1 MTLSVWQAL
10 PLTGRALVE
19 ASAGTGKTWTLAQ
32 LYLRLVLERGLQPPQ
47 IVVCTFTDAAAGELR
62 GRIRERL
69 QEAAAVLGGDTAVLA
84 GEPEVRG
91 WLLGLKDRGT
101 ARQRL
106 GSALASVDLAP
117 ISTIHSY
124 CQRVLRDHPF
134 DTGGSFRPG
143 ELVDEGTLLNEV
155 VRDAWRR
162 RYLASTAVD
171 AWELAW
177 VLPNGPEA
185 LAAHVRKMLDPG
197 TVIDPRPALAAAR
210 SAWDTLKTMTAT
222 LKAAAAN
229 AKLYARS
236 NSAIRTRLDKLAGT
250 LDGAIPDPKACNE
263 LLDKLTPK
271 AIDEGGPRGQPLRLD
286 FLPALQTLLPLLA
299 IADRL
304 CRAAVACATLDAL
317 REALQAQLTARGQ
330 LTFRQLIEAVHARIT
345 DPIHG
350 PALAAALAQRHPVA
364 LIDEFQDTDAQ
375 QWAIFER
382 IYPAAAAD
390 RLLLLIG
397 DPKQAIY
404 RFRGGDIQT
413 YLRALDSVAGPR
425 RFGIDRNFR
434 SHPALLD
441 GLNRLYAAAGT
452 GGFVDS
458 RIRYHAVTAGQPA
471 KWVGRPAG
479 RLQLRLLAQP
489 ERFKPEKPSVG
500 PLDEALWPAVTA
512 DIRQLIENGTP
523 PGDIAVLL
531 DSNGRL
537 GALRRALLK
546 ARIPVAGSGKR
557 SVLAEPIADELAL
570 LLHSLLHPG
579 EDRPLRGALAT
590 RLLGVDAATLLA
602 LEDDPAGWQ
611 ELLERQ
617 QLWRERWFRH
627 GVLALLDALL
637 EARGPALRGETDGE
651 RLLTDLRHLGEL
663 LAAMEPDSVGPEAL
677 YARFQGERGDS
688 GGEVASSER
697 QLRIESDA
705 SRVQLMTLHA
715 AKGLEFPVVLLP
727 TVWRRISFRNRI
739 PDVTQ
744 FASAGGRCYDPGGPD
759 FERHWARERE
769 ELGAERL
776 RLLYVGLTRAKQR
789 CVVYGWQLPLSALT
803 ARADLDDDA
812 PLVQLLKATVGHD
825 GADWGDTLL
834 ERLGGALTLTPPDQ
848 PVIEAATATTASP
861 PADTIPAVRTPLPT
875 PRALEG
881 RYSFTSLS
889 RRMEAVDATR
899 PAEDEVGAD
908 LRARLPDV
916 AEEAPLPQLVALATL
931 KGPAFGD
938 SLHALLEATLLG
950 EPIEPA
956 AQLASAGLLSGDT
969 ARDTPAAAAVGAL
982 VQATLHSE
990 LAPGLTLAG
999 LSPRAR
1005 RPEFGFAFALG
1016 GATPAELRALLAE
1029 HGLAELWPVAD
1040 AERALGGLMV
1050 GAIDLVYEWQGRFHV
1065 LDYKTNWLGERAADY
1080 RPEAL
1085 EPAMRAHHYPLQALI
1100 YTVALHRY
1108 LSRRMVRID
1117 AGGRIHFDY
1126 DPARHLGEAWYL
1138 FVRGLGTGP
1147 NHGIWRRRFP
1157 VELIVALDAALDGEL
1172 LAEAA

>member
-1 MTLSVWQAL
+1 MTLPVWQAL

-69 QEAAAVLGGDTAVLA
+69 QQAAAVLAGDAVLA

-91 WLLGLKDRGT
+91 WLLGLKDRAT

-143 ELVDEGTLLNEV
+143 ELVDEGMLLNEV

-177 VLPNGPEA
+177 VLPQGPEA
-185 LAAHVRKMLDPG
+185 LAAHVRGMLDPG

-210 SAWDTLKTMTAT
+210 AAWETLKSMVST
-222 LKAAAAN
+222 LKAAAADVR
-229 AKLYARS
+229 LYARS
-236 NSAIRTRLDKLAGT
+236 NSAIRTSLQKLTGT
-250 LDGAIPDPKACNE
+250 LDGAIPDPKVCDQ
-263 LLDKLTPK
+263 LLGQLTPE
-271 AIDEGGPRGQPLRLD
+271 AIDKAGPRGQPLRLD
-286 FLPALQTLLPLLA
+286 CLPALRELLPALA
-299 IADRL
+299 HADRL
-304 CRAAVACATLDAL
+304 CRAAVACATLEAL
-317 REALQAQLTARGQ
+317 RQALQAQLTARGQ

-345 DPIHG
+345 DPMHG
-350 PALAAALAQRHPVA
+350 PALAAALAERHPVA

-404 RFRGGDIQT
+404 RFRGGDIHT
-413 YLRALDSVAGPR
+413 YLRALDSVATPR
-425 RFGIDRNFR
+425 RYTIDRNFR

-441 GLNRLYAAAGT
+441 GLNRLYAAADT
-452 GGFVDS
+452 GGFVDP
-458 RIRYHAVTAGQPA
+458 RIRYQPVSAGLPETQPA
-471 KWVGRPAG
+471 GV
-479 RLQLRLLAQP
+479 LQLRLLAKP
-489 ERFKPEKPSVG
+489 ERFKLDKPSVG

-512 DIRQLIENGTP
+512 DIRQLIEAGTP

-557 SVLAEPIADELAL
+557 SVLGEPIADELAL

-590 RLLGVDAATLLA
+590 RLLGADAAMLLA
-602 LEDDPAGWQ
+602 LEDDPRGWQ
-611 ELLERQ
+611 ALLERQ
-617 QLWRERWFRH
+617 QQWRERWFRH
-627 GVLALLDALL
+627 GVLALLDAVL
-637 EARGPALRGETDGE
+637 EERGPALRGETDGE

-677 YARFQGERGDS
+677 YARFQHERGDR
-688 GGEVASSER
+688 GGEVASGER

-727 TVWRRISFRNRI
+727 TVWRRISFRKRI

-759 FERHWARERE
+759 FDRHWARERE

-789 CVVYGWQLPLSALT
+789 CVVYGWQLPLSALS

-812 PLVQLLKATVGHD
+812 SLVQLLKAAVGHD
-825 GADWGDTLL
+825 GATWGETLR
-834 ERLGGALTLTPPDQ
+834 ERLGDALTLTPPDQ
-848 PVIEAATATTASP
+848 PVIEASTVAVVTP
-861 PADTIPAVRTPLPT
+861 VADTTPAVRSPLPT

-908 LRARLPDV
+908 LGARLPEAV
-916 AEEAPLPQLVALATL
+916 EEEALPQLQALATL

-950 EPIEPA
+950 EPLDPA
-956 AQLASAGLLSGDT
+956 AQLAAAGLLSGDP
-969 ARDTPAAAAVGAL
+969 ALDAPAAAAVGAL
-982 VQATLHSE
+982 VQATLNSE

-999 LSPRAR
+999 LSPRAK

-1016 GATPAELRALLAE
+1016 GATPTELRALLAE
-1029 HGLAELWPVAD
+1029 HGLAELWPVTD

-1065 LDYKTNWLGERAADY
+1065 LDYKTNWLGERASDY

-1085 EPAMRAHHYPLQALI
+1085 EPAMRVHHYPLQALI

-1117 AGGRIHFDY
+1117 AGGQIHFDY

-1147 NHGIWRRRFP
+1147 NHGIWRRGFP
-1157 VELIVALDAALDGEL
+1157 VELIVALDAALDGAL
-1172 LAEAA
+1172 DLAEAA

>member
-1 MTLSVWQAL
+1 MTRPVWLTL
-10 PLTGRALVE
+10 PLHGRALVE

-32 LYLRLVLERGLQPPQ
+32 LYLRLVLERGLQPPE

-69 QEAAAVLGGDTAVLA
+69 HEAAAVLAGDAAMLA

-91 WLLGLKDRGT
+91 WLIGLADRAG
-101 ARQRL
+101 AQRRL
-106 GSALASVDLAP
+106 ADALASIDLAP

-143 ELVDEGTLLNEV
+143 ELVDEGSLLGEV
-155 VRDAWRR
+155 VRDGWRR
-162 RYLASTAVD
+162 RYLGSDTVD

-177 VLPNGPEA
+177 VLPRGPEA
-185 LAAHVRKMLDPG
+185 LAAHVRGMLDPG
-197 TVIDPRPALAAAR
+197 TVIDPRPALAEARAA
-210 SAWDTLKTMTAT
+210 WTALQAKRPM
-222 LKAAAAN
+222 LKAAASNTA
-229 AKLYARS
+229 LYARS
-236 NSAIRTRLDKLAGT
+236 NSVIRSRLQKLVDA
-250 LDGAIPDPKACNE
+250 LELALPDPAVCAE
-263 LLDKLTPK
+263 LLGKLTPE
-271 AIDEGGPRGQPLRLD
+271 AIETGGAGRGPLRLD
-286 FLPALQTLLPLLA
+286 FLPELIAHLQPLSLA
-299 IADRL
+299 DQL
-304 CRAAVACATLDAL
+304 CRAAVACETLDAL
-317 REALQAQLTARGQ
+317 RQALKTQLSARGQ

-345 DPIHG
+345 DPLHG
-350 PALAAALAQRHPVA
+350 PALAAALAERHPVA

-382 IYPAAAAD
+382 IYPASGE

-413 YLRALDSVAGPR
+413 YLQAQASVPEQR
-425 RFGIDRNFR
+425 RRSIDCNYR

-441 GLNRLYAAAGT
+441 GLNRLYAAAGAAA
-452 GGFVDS
+452 FVDR
-458 RIRYHAVTAGQPA
+458 RIRYQPVSPGQPA
-471 KWVGRPAG
+471 SWADRPPG
-479 RLQLRLLAQP
+479 VLQLRLLAAP
-489 ERFKPEKPSVG
+489 EHVDPAKPKVG
-500 PLDEALWPAVTA
+500 ALDAALWPAVAT
-512 DIRQLIENGTP
+512 DIARLIDTGTP

-537 GALRRALLK
+537 SALRRALLQ

-557 SVLAEPIADELAL
+557 SVLSEPIAAELAL

-579 EDRPLRGALAT
+579 ADRPMRGALAT
-590 RLLGVDAATLLA
+590 RLLGFDAASLMA
-602 LEDDPAGWQ
+602 LEADDAGWQ
-611 ELLERQ
+611 ALLERQ
-617 QLWRERWFRH
+617 QRWRERWFRH
-627 GVLALLDALL
+627 GVLALLDAVL
-637 EARGPALRGETDGE
+637 EARGPALRGERDGE

-677 YARFQGERGDS
+677 YARFQSERGDS
-688 GGEVASSER
+688 DGEVAGGER

-727 TVWRRISFRNRI
+727 TVWRRISSFRRV
-739 PDVTQ
+739 PAVTQ
-744 FASAGGRCYDPGGPD
+744 FAGAAGRCYDPGSPD
-759 FERHWARERE
+759 FDRHWNCDRDEQN
-769 ELGAERL
+769 AERL

-789 CVVYGWQLPLSALT
+789 GVVYAWQLSLEALGT
-803 ARADLDDDA
+803 RGDNRYDDA
-812 PLVQLLKATVGHD
+812 PLVRLLKAAASRDDAEWTEALVEKLSG
-825 GADWGDTLL
+825 T
-834 ERLGGALTLTPPDQ
+834 LTLTPPDH
-848 PVIEAATATTASP
+848 PVVDAPAPVAASP
-861 PADTIPAVRTPLPT
+861 DPAPILALRTPLPS

-889 RRMEAVDATR
+889 RRMEATEATR

-908 LRARLPDV
+908 LGERLP
-916 AEEAPLPQLVALATL
+916 EASDPLPRLSALAAL

-938 SLHALLEATLLG
+938 CVHALLEASLLG
-950 EPIEPA
+950 EPVDPA
-956 AQLASAGLLSGDT
+956 ARLAAAGLPGDE
-969 ARDTPAAAAVGAL
+969 AAAAAVGAL
-982 VQATLHSE
+982 LDATLHSE

-999 LSPRAR
+999 LPARAR

-1016 GATPAELRALLAE
+1016 GATPAALRTLLAE
-1029 HGLAELWPVAD
+1029 HGLAELWPVTD

-1065 LDYKTNWLGERAADY
+1065 LDYKTNWLGERAEDY
-1080 RPEAL
+1080 RPQAL

-1108 LSRRMVRID
+1108 LSRRMLRID
-1117 AGGRIHFDY
+1117 AGGQIHVDY
-1126 DPARHLGEAWYL
+1126 DPAQHLGDAWYL

-1147 NHGIWRRRFP
+1147 DHGLWRRRFP
-1157 VELIVALDAALDGEL
+1157 VALIEALDARLDGEL

>member
-1 MTLSVWQAL
+1 MTRPVWLAL
-10 PLTGRALVE
+10 PLSGRALVE

-69 QEAAAVLGGDTAVLA
+69 QEAAVVLAGDAAMLA
-84 GEPEVRG
+84 GEPEVRD
-91 WLLGLKDRGT
+91 WLIGLKDRAG
-101 ARQRL
+101 ARRRL
-106 GSALASVDLAP
+106 AEALATVDLAP

-143 ELVDEGTLLNEV
+143 ELVDEGSLLTDV
-155 VRDAWRR
+155 VRDGWRR
-162 RYLASTAVD
+162 RYLGSDAVD

-177 VLPNGPEA
+177 VLPRGPEA
-185 LAAHVRKMLDPG
+185 LAAHVRGMLDPG
-197 TVIDPRPALAAAR
+197 TVIDPQPALAAAR
-210 SAWDTLKTMTAT
+210 TAWAALRTMQSM
-222 LKAAAAN
+222 LKAAADN
-229 AKLYARS
+229 VGLYASSRS
-236 NSAIRTRLDKLAGT
+236 AVRTRLERLAQSLDSGLPDPALCKDALAHLDAEKLATAAKGKRP
-250 LDGAIPDPKACNE
+250 LILPFVAE
-263 LLDKLTPK
+263 L
-271 AIDEGGPRGQPLRLD
+271 RGRLQPLS
-286 FLPALQTLLPLLA
+286 
-299 IADRL
+299 IADQL
-304 CRAAVACATLDAL
+304 CRAAVACETLDEL
-317 REALQAQLTARGQ
+317 RRALQAQLTARGQ

-345 DPIHG
+345 DPRHG
-350 PALAAALAQRHPVA
+350 PALAAALAERHPVA

-382 IYPAAAAD
+382 IYPASGE

-413 YLRALDSVAGPR
+413 YLQAKDSVAELR
-425 RFGIDRNFR
+425 HYTIARNFR
-434 SHPALLD
+434 SHPTLLA
-441 GLNRLYAAAGT
+441 GLNRLYAAAGAAA
-452 GGFVDS
+452 FVDP
-458 RIRYHAVTAGQPA
+458 RIGYTPVSAGDPA
-471 KWVGRPAG
+471 KWAGRPAG
-479 RLQLRLLAQP
+479 VLQLRLLAPP
-489 ERFKPEKPSVG
+489 EAFNPAKPSVG
-500 PLDEALWPAVTA
+500 PLDAALWPAVAA
-512 DIRQLIENGTP
+512 DIARLIETGTP

-537 GALRRALLK
+537 GALRRALLR

-557 SVLAEPIADELAL
+557 SVLSETIAEELAL

-579 EDRPLRGALAT
+579 ADRPLRGALAT
-590 RLLGVDAATLLA
+590 RLLGHDAASLLA
-602 LEDDPAGWQ
+602 LETDSAAWQ
-611 ELLERQ
+611 ALLERQ

-627 GVLALLDALL
+627 GVLALLDAVL

-677 YARFQGERGDS
+677 YARFQSERDDS
-688 GGEVASSER
+688 GGEVAGGER

-727 TVWRRISFRNRI
+727 TVWRRISFRKRI

-744 FASAGGRCYDPGGPD
+744 FASSAGRCYDPGGPD

-769 ELGAERL
+769 ELAAERL
-776 RLLYVGLTRAKQR
+776 RLLYVGLTRAQQR
-789 CVVYGWQLPLSALT
+789 CVVYGWQLPLASLC

-812 PLVQLLKATVGHD
+812 PLTQLLKAAAGRD
-825 GADWGDTLL
+825 SADWTAALGD
-834 ERLGGALTLTPPDQ
+834 RLIGTLTLTPPDR
-848 PVIEAATATTASP
+848 PVVDEAPTVVAPVESGA
-861 PADTIPAVRTPLPT
+861 IPAVRAPLPA
-875 PRALEG
+875 PRTLEG

-889 RRMEAVDATR
+889 RRMDAAEASR

-908 LRARLPDV
+908 LGARLPE
-916 AEEAPLPQLVALATL
+916 ATEEPLPRLVALAAL

-938 SLHALLEATLLG
+938 SVHALLEATLLG
-950 EPIEPA
+950 EPIDPA
-956 AQLASAGLLSGDT
+956 AQLAAAGLLSGDAT
-969 ARDTPAAAAVGAL
+969 RDAEAAAAVGAL
-982 VQATLHSE
+982 VEATLHSE

-999 LSPRAR
+999 LSPRAK

-1016 GATPAELRALLAE
+1016 GATPTALRALLAE
-1029 HGLAELWPVAD
+1029 HGLAELWPVTD

-1080 RPEAL
+1080 RPQAL

-1108 LSRRMVRID
+1108 LSRRMLRVD
-1117 AGGRIHFDY
+1117 AGGEIHSDY
-1126 DPARHLGEAWYL
+1126 DPERHLGEAWYL

-1147 NHGIWRRRFP
+1147 DHGLWRRRFP
-1157 VELIVALDAALDGEL
+1157 VALIRDLDACLDGEL